1 MKWRANQMMRND
13 LTKSSKTRLPKK
25 CYDETP
31 TTREDVE
38 DRGNV
43 TDAASKERLH
53 RRNSQ
58 LRTDEFLSVPDFNRD
73 SKKSGRLDIA
83 SHGKSSL
90 SDGDLNKALK
100 CQTRVRRR
108 KLKQLSAQLV
118 EETEK
123 VTSEESET
131 NQVTQIVPD
140 NGSQSEPENEK
151 VCIKIEYEQLHEE
164 HATYKG
170 EITSLKFALQRTAEE
185 YAQLH
190 QRNNECA
197 VEIQSLKDANEESAL
212 KYKAEIS
219 VKDAELAKLNE
230 QCCVAQ
236 RHIQELQV
244 DIENNVEVLK
254 KDLARKSSTEVREN
268 EAIKKRLVE
277 VEAEKINL
285 AEELNSRLAQQA
297 EDHELT
303 KQRLSNAE
311 SKYGDMERLLQVE
324 KEKNVFLKN
333 ELDSEAS
340 MANGFKDEIQKLT
353 SKFSSAEQTSNKK
366 KKELQTMTS
375 KLGQREIEIRRRV
388 EEIAAMMKQEKKLLA
403 SVQKQQLELES
414 KNENVKRLR
423 STNKT
428 LSRQRDESR
437 AEVKR
442 KDEEISKLKTKIEST
457 QKYADS
463 VKNEMSS
470 LVSKDGQTNVSKKKN
485 KKKKSN
491 DDVTCSSQE
500 PSKTKKEGVA
510 IPTSNIYEVLS
521 TEGAEKDGSV
531 RTKDA
536 HKVKG
541 EVLKAA
547 PNTADDK
554 EIIGDSEAARD
565 TPSQKVC
572 AKKAQDVK
580 NVLKKKVSKEKKE
593 RKSKM
598 KNGKK
603 QVPLSTNDAQLK
615 WKVDATDESTDNKW
629 WNFFFVLISIIL
641 LVSYF
646 HIQDVQSYLNMYDVQ
661 GYLDMYDV
669 QGYLESTT
677 AVCQQAFTDLKD
689 GVFGLFNN

>member
-1 MKWRANQMMRND
+1 
-13 LTKSSKTRLPKK
+13 
-25 CYDETP
+25 
-31 TTREDVE
+31 
-38 DRGNV
+38 
-43 TDAASKERLH
+43 
-53 RRNSQ
+53 
-58 LRTDEFLSVPDFNRD
+58 
-73 SKKSGRLDIA
+73 
-83 SHGKSSL
+83 
-90 SDGDLNKALK
+90 
-100 CQTRVRRR
+100 
-108 KLKQLSAQLV
+108 
-118 EETEK
+118 
-123 VTSEESET
+123 
-131 NQVTQIVPD
+131 
-140 NGSQSEPENEK
+140 
-151 VCIKIEYEQLHEE
+151 
-164 HATYKG
+164 
-170 EITSLKFALQRTAEE
+170 
-185 YAQLH
+185 
-190 QRNNECA
+190 
-197 VEIQSLKDANEESAL
+197 
-212 KYKAEIS
+212 
-219 VKDAELAKLNE
+219 
-230 QCCVAQ
+230 
-236 RHIQELQV
+236 
-244 DIENNVEVLK
+244 
-254 KDLARKSSTEVREN
+254 
-268 EAIKKRLVE
+268 
-277 VEAEKINL
+277 
-285 AEELNSRLAQQA
+285 
-297 EDHELT
+297 
-303 KQRLSNAE
+303 
-311 SKYGDMERLLQVE
+311 
-324 KEKNVFLKN
+324 
-333 ELDSEAS
+333 
-340 MANGFKDEIQKLT
+340 
-353 SKFSSAEQTSNKK
+353 
-366 KKELQTMTS
+366 MTS

-442 KDEEISKLKTKIEST
+442 KDEEISKLKAKVEST

-470 LVSKDGQTNVSKKKN
+470 LVSKDGQTNVCKKKN

-491 DDVTCSSQE
+491 GDVTCSSQE
-500 PSKTKKEGVA
+500 LLSKTKKEGVA
-510 IPTSNIYEVLS
+510 ISTSNIYEILS
-521 TEGAEKDGSV
+521 TEGGEKDDSV

-547 PNTADDK
+547 PNTTDDK
-554 EIIGDSEAARD
+554 EIFGDSEAARD

-603 QVPLSTNDAQLK
+603 QAPLSSNDAQLK
-615 WKVDATDESTDNKW
+615 WKVDAIDESTDNTW

-661 GYLDMYDV
+661 GYLNMYDV

-677 AVCQQAFTDLKD
+677 AVCQQTFTDLKD